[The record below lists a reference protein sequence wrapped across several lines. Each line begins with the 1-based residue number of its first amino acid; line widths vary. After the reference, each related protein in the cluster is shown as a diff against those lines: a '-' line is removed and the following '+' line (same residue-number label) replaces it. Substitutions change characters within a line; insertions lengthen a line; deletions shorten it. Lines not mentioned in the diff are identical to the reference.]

1 MQELIRIKFRLTI
14 EFFGRFRKAKLI
26 HFEYEQASFR
36 DLIEMQR
43 KINDDDSLRKWLL
56 NFLMEK
62 TKQSDKL
69 TVDLF
74 NQLSTFEINSIM
86 EFLFKTYAKGFF
98 EKEKSS
104 SSKRGKKSPDSSLIC
119 TILEKTNETVESLL
133 DMTWDQIKFLSEGI
147 TWNLNAQSK
156 KGEQANQRHLRMKE
170 LKESFSD
177 KDTDAALK
185 GLNERILKRNL
196 KK

>member
-1 MQELIRIKFRLTI
+1 MQELIRIKYRLSI
-14 EFFGRFRKAKLI
+14 EFFGRFGKAKLI
-26 HFEYEQASFR
+26 HFEYEQAKFK
-36 DLIEMQR
+36 DLIEMQS
-43 KINDDDSLRKWLL
+43 KINDDESLRKWLL

-69 TVDLF
+69 TVNLF
-74 NQLSTFEINSIM
+74 NQISTFEINSIM

-98 EKEKSS
+98 EKEKSG
-104 SSKRGKKSPDSSLIC
+104 SKGRKKSPDSSLIC

-133 DMTWDQIKFLSEGI
+133 NMTWDQIKFLSEGI

-156 KGEQANQRHLRMKE
+156 KGQQANERNLRLKE
-170 LKESFSD
+170 LKENFSD
-177 KDTDAALK
+177 KDTEAALK